1 MKDLFLILINEGRA
15 TLYSAKAI
23 SLEYNEY
30 IKTIKGYLHQTT
42 RGAEKETQYLKISTA
57 DFCMILCTVPG

>member
-1 MKDLFLILINEGRA
+1 MKDLFLILINEGGA

-42 RGAEKETQYLKISTA
+42 RGAEKET
-57 DFCMILCTVPG
+57 